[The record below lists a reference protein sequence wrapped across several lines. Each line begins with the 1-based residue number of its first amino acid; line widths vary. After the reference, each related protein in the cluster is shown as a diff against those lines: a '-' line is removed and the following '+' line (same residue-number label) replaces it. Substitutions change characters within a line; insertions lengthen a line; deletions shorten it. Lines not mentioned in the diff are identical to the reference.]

1 MGKNQVFGGKCI
13 ELLGNYNLELSSW
26 KTLQTSFEWEDLMLL
41 EVLPKSGMSANGQLF
56 RLQISEPAIKERD
69 GFVLPTPVA
78 RLPAMEPKIS
88 NGCQGLPALWNN
100 KRESDWG
107 GVGSQSAI
115 CRVDDGLP
123 TGMDRSKHNKIRQE
137 RLRALGNAIVPQC
150 SEWIGLQVLK
160 SGLLDNLID

>member
-1 MGKNQVFGGKCI
+1 
-13 ELLGNYNLELSSW
+13 
-26 KTLQTSFEWEDLMLL
+26 MLL

-78 RLPAMEPKIS
+78 RLPAMEPKWVS
-88 NGCQGLPALWNN
+88 VW